1 MLSRFLPVA
10 IILSAVPTGFA
21 QSSPSGPPKPI
32 PSFDLN
38 AIDKSIDPCVD
49 FYSYACGNW
58 MKNNP
63 IPPDYTDWLSF
74 TEVQEHNY
82 AVLRGILEKA
92 SVDNSNRN
100 QIDQKI
106 GDFYFACMDEQEANK
121 KGYRPL
127 KPTMDRIAA
136 VKDKTEMMA
145 VMADE
150 SLAG

>member
-1 MLSRFLPVA
+1 MSGRMMIGIGTVVA
-10 IILSAVPTGFA
+10 FGVVSLFSQT
-21 QSSPSGPPKPI
+21 SGIGATDTRAASQPYPAPK
-32 PSFDLN
+32 FDIAN
-38 AIDKSIDPCVD
+38 IDKSVNPCVD
-49 FYSYACGNW
+49 FYAYACGNW
-58 MKNNP
+58 IKNNP

-136 VKDKTEMMA
+136 VKD
-145 VMADE
+145 
-150 SLAG
+150 